1 MATNHPITGYILR
14 EALRIPTTSL
24 LLSTDVQYRPN
35 SQAHTDIR
43 IQNTHGHHTLDTITS
58 GGRQSPCRASSSD
71 SHPHVYQM
79 PSLSRQEEFGSNTI
93 ARMSDAT
100 SRHTHCPVCGQQCRA
115 LSNISRSNYRHQ
127 NSERQF
133 INGPGDVYPFVT
145 PAAAVQP
152 PAGSL
157 PETGFVT
164 PTEETHPGLE
174 HSELVCGRLTFRLS
188 HFVVMNNNCMSCTHD
203 N

>member
-35 SQAHTDIR
+35 SQAHTNTR
-43 IQNTHGHHTLDTITS
+43 IQN
-58 GGRQSPCRASSSD
+58 RVSD
-71 SHPHVYQM
+71 SHHHEYQI
-79 PSLSRQEEFGSNTI
+79 PLLSRQEEFGSNTI
-93 ARMSDAT
+93 ARMSHSGQSTRAESDAT

-133 INGPGDVYPFVT
+133 INGPGDVHPFVT